1 MNNKRPTELTVER
14 AIAVPDLQELIAS
27 HGGYD
32 KITPEAWAEWDR
44 LNAEWQ
50 ERQRLDSAALAA
62 TPDRQGAGQ

>member
-1 MNNKRPTELTVER
+1 M
-14 AIAVPDLQELIAS
+14 AVPDLQELIAD

-32 KITPEAWAEWDR
+32 KIPPEAWAEWDR

-50 ERQRLDSAALAA
+50 ERQRLDRAALAA